1 MLYTDGHCRRRLSA
15 AAACAAPRLQLL
27 RVVFVEQDEF
37 LLVAL
42 SAGVVVWKDLDLL
55 GPEVVVQ
62 PVLPHHS
69 QALSANHLQEASSTV
84 VSLNRPA
91 EHQQKGGDT
100 RRRAKS

>member
-1 MLYTDGHCRRRLSA
+1 MLYTDGHCRRLLSA

-42 SAGVVVWKDLDLL
+42 SAGVVVWKDLDQ
-55 GPEVVVQ
+55 VVQ